1 MSTQRLILA
10 ILVMAAVT
18 YLPRVLPLA
27 VFRKKIKNR
36 FLQSFLLYMP
46 YGVLAAMV
54 FPDVLASTASLIS
67 AITGTAVALALSY
80 KNLGL
85 LPVAL
90 CSVAAV
96 FVCEYGLGFLGIV

>member
-1 MSTQRLILA
+1 MSMQRLILA
-10 ILVMAAVT
+10 ILVMAVVT

-36 FLQSFLLYMP
+36 FLQSFLMYMP

-54 FPDVLASTASLIS
+54 FPDVLTSTATLYS
-67 AITGTAVALALSY
+67 AIAGTVVALALSY

-96 FVCEYGLGFLGIV
+96 FACEYCLGFLGIV